1 MFLLYLILTL
11 LHYELIMLLLL
22 LLCVCQ
28 LQKLRLSTVLQG
40 LPSFV
45 VQCIELRTSAN
56 VFLDI
61 TYYLCEPKLAS
72 LDLGHGHSWFGLAN
86 FVLCLSVG
94 IICWVVVSCLCLIAV
109 GLFACYVYNFC
120 DVFNYFLLCFFV
132 FYVLLF

>member
-61 TYYLCEPKLAS
+61 TYYLCEPKLPS
-72 LDLGHGHSWFGLAN
+72 LD
-86 FVLCLSVG
+86 
-94 IICWVVVSCLCLIAV
+94 
-109 GLFACYVYNFC
+109 
-120 DVFNYFLLCFFV
+120 
-132 FYVLLF
+132 